1 MKRAI
6 LLLLSL
12 IALPAW
18 AQSDAAAEL
27 AQLRTELA
35 RIEQEQQSV
44 YQRFQ
49 MLQQLRTNEVQA
61 QNPQVITNP
70 PVYPDGEPPSY
81 DDMVRAQQERE
92 DRIKDYDAKLEQLD
106 ARYKELEDAKKA
118 IFDRV
123 QQLTGQQ

>member
-27 AQLRTELA
+27 AQLRGELV
-35 RIEQEQQSV
+35 RIQQEEQSIQQ
-44 YQRFQ
+44 QFQ
-49 MLQQLRTNEVQA
+49 FVQQLRNNQIQARNSQQTTNF
-61 QNPQVITNP
+61 
-70 PVYPDGEPPSY
+70 YRDGEPPNY
-81 DDMVRAQQERE
+81 DDIVRAKAERE

-106 ARYKELEDAKKA
+106 GRYKELEDAKKA
-118 IFDRV
+118 IADRV